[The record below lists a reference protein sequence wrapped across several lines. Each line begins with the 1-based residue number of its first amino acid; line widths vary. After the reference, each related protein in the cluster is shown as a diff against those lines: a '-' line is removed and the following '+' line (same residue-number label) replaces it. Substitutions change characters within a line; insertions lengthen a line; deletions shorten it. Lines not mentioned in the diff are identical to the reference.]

1 MPPSSRRPITST
13 CLPSPM
19 KWSGWK
25 RCGHTL
31 STTRSD
37 DAFAEAYRGH
47 AAPGRRRRPAGHR
60 LDPGPLAGGHDDALR
75 ARPAGTPARG
85 GRPARE
91 GARVSTPRRDA
102 FSVGVPCVIDGCYQI
117 GHEPDGRCARHQT
130 DPSGGGDQ
138 MGEQD
143 GPARLDAAWRDF
155 EREVRKAFITER
167 GWLLLAGI
175 WLGFLVAGILTWLGL
190 WPGGIPNP

>member
-1 MPPSSRRPITST
+1 
-13 CLPSPM
+13 
-19 KWSGWK
+19 
-25 RCGHTL
+25 
-31 STTRSD
+31 
-37 DAFAEAYRGH
+37 
-47 AAPGRRRRPAGHR
+47 
-60 LDPGPLAGGHDDALR
+60 
-75 ARPAGTPARG
+75 
-85 GRPARE
+85 
-91 GARVSTPRRDA
+91 
-102 FSVGVPCVIDGCYQI
+102 
-117 GHEPDGRCARHQT
+117 
-130 DPSGGGDQ
+130 